1 MPSYIKKMLNKKNKK
16 IQLNMEEIKKNYKS
30 NTSNTLNKYWMM
42 KIRESKYALDE
53 YATNSKLSLIQK
65 FLKRL

>member
-1 MPSYIKKMLNKKNKK
+1 MPNYIKKMLNKKNKK

-53 YATNSKLSLIQK
+53 YATNSKLSLI
-65 FLKRL
+65 

>member
-1 MPSYIKKMLNKKNKK
+1 MLNKKNKK

-53 YATNSKLSLIQK
+53 YATYSKLSLI
-65 FLKRL
+65 